1 MEDIFLLPK
10 AKAPV
15 IFKMKTA
22 SALEFLILLFVFR
35 RNCSADFTLCNFF
48 LFAAQLLYNGTFGF
62 LLDLLRSGF
71 FDLRLHQRG
80 LDFLNG

>member
-15 IFKMKTA
+15 IFKVKTA
-22 SALEFLILLFVFR
+22 SALEFHILFFAFCLIR
-35 RNCSADFTLCNFF
+35 PADFTLCYFF

-62 LLDLLRSGF
+62 LLDLLRSSF

>member
-15 IFKMKTA
+15 IFKVKTA
-22 SALEFLILLFVFR
+22 SALEFHILFFAFCRICPVG
-35 RNCSADFTLCNFF
+35 FTLRNFF
-48 LFAAQLLYNGTFGF
+48 LFAALLIYNGTFSF

-71 FDLRLHQRG
+71 FDLRFHQRG

>member
-15 IFKMKTA
+15 IFKVKTA
-22 SALEFLILLFVFR
+22 SALEFHILFFAFCLIR
-35 RNCSADFTLCNFF
+35 PADFTLCNFF
-48 LFAAQLLYNGTFGF
+48 LFAAQLLYNRIFGF

-71 FDLRLHQRG
+71 LTSGFISVVWI
-80 LDFLNG
+80 F